1 MPTSTVRDAWLGAA
15 LLILGII
22 GWCAVAVYLAPDS
35 AWDILEPTTSTA
47 APR

>member
-15 LLILGII
+15 LLLLGILGW
-22 GWCAVAVYLAPDS
+22 GAVAVYLAPDS
-35 AWDILEPTTSTA
+35 AWEPPSSSVA